1 MKKIYSIICILFVAH
16 SSLLL
21 AQTECATIAQV
32 KALAAK
38 TECVYT
44 GTATTTYYDGY
55 NGVVMQ
61 DETGAILLE
70 SSYLTETNSEKVKV
84 GMTITNVVGVF
95 YPEDNNYMMRI
106 KVAKK
111 AIASIEVKSE
121 NATFEVTTIDFDEYI
136 NNLDEYSAK
145 PVRFE
150 NVFIRPVVGTSNYKI
165 YSLKSDKELTV
176 SFTNALG
183 MIVPARA
190 DLEGFLSK
198 DYSGKIFRVASAEA
212 VTPYAY
218 TSIKNI
224 KNAVVE
230 LSDKEYD
237 LVDTFTVTN
246 VIDNGDNRIVYVQD
260 AVLAQNPANYALRV
274 EMSSSVDVDNLKVGN
289 RIVGLSGK
297 LIPAQKGDDPKGATF
312 IQNSQK
318 DVKVVSSIG
327 QAKVLGKYI
336 YELLD
341 NDMQNAF
348 SYDAGLICFSDGV
361 VTKNSKGTY
370 SYVVENE
377 NGQGKKSVAL
387 QMANDID
394 LSAFE
399 GKKCPVQGVLDIA
412 ATYPENKMTL
422 IMRSEKDFLNSV
434 MEYETIGDIISA
446 GAPVVDIEYKLI
458 NPALVTYRF
467 SKTQGTPTYFAIVQD
482 STAAIVLSF
491 GDKNFTNIEVGDS
504 IVGICGV
511 YDARSKT
518 NILNVDEEQRMS
530 MTVKNNDNPIVGIK
544 VTLKDILDDK
554 TLYENRVVEV
564 NGIIN
569 NYKEEGDVKEGY
581 FEQDG
586 YRLQYTTGDNS
597 GNFTYY
603 PYMTIIGVVDNKLI
617 GEQFSLW
624 PLSQDHIIKLD
635 SVPTDVEPDTNYMD
649 TIYVE
654 FTITTEDLPYK
665 YDTLYY
671 DENTL
676 PGVYVDTIKGTD
688 KEGKEC
694 VIIHTLTIEEVS
706 AIEGVNDLDL
716 IMYPSPI
723 SANSTLYIN
732 ADFTVE
738 ERSDLR
744 IEIFNSLGQCVYVDT
759 PFIYPIEIDCLS
771 SSGVYIVRVITG
783 DDKCYRGKIVVE

>member
-44 GTATTTYYDGY
+44 GTATTTYYDCY

-70 SSYLTETNSEKVKV
+70 SYYLTETNSEKVKV

-95 YPEDNNYMMRI
+95 YPEDNNYMARI
-106 KVAKK
+106 KVVKK
-111 AIASIEVKSE
+111 AAAAIEVKSE

-150 NVFIRPVVGTSNYKI
+150 NVSIRPVVGTSNYKI

-183 MIVPARA
+183 IIVPARA

-198 DYSGKIFRVASAEA
+198 DYSGKIFRVASDKV

-260 AVLAQNPANYALRV
+260 ADLGQNPANYAVRV
-274 EMSSSVDVDNLKVGN
+274 EMPSSVDVDNLKIGN

-297 LIPAQKGDDPKGATF
+297 LIPAQKGDAPKGATF

-318 DVKVVSSIG
+318 DVKVVSPIG

-336 YELLD
+336 YELQD

-422 IMRSEKDFLNSV
+422 IMRSEKDFL
-434 MEYETIGDIISA
+434 EPIIEFETIADVIAA
-446 GAPVVDIEYKLI
+446 GASVASDIEYKLK
-458 NPALVTYRF
+458 NEVLVTYKF
-467 SKTQGTPTYFAIVQD
+467 VKTQGVPIYFVVVQD
-482 STAAIVLSF
+482 KTAGIVLSL
-491 GDKNFTNIEVGDS
+491 GEQDMVNLAVGDS
-504 IVGICGV
+504 IGNILGV
-511 YDARSKT
+511 YDARSRT
-518 NILNVDEEQRMS
+518 NVLNVSVEQR
-530 MTVKNNDNPIVGIK
+530 KNI
-544 VTLKDILDDK
+544 TLKNRKNEIIPIETTIKDIVENK
-554 TLYENRVVEV
+554 ALYENRVVTVKEV
-564 NGIIN
+564 IN
-569 NYKEEGDVKEGY
+569 NYTEDGDFKVGY
-581 FEQDG
+581 FEQNG
-586 YRLQYTTGDNS
+586 YKLQYTTGVNSGDFVYYDYMDITGIVDNS
-597 GNFTYY
+597 
-603 PYMTIIGVVDNKLI
+603 LI
-617 GEQFSLW
+617 GEYYSIW
-624 PLSQDHIIKLD
+624 PLSQEHIIDLGEAPEVAVDNINLNAKIY
-635 SVPTDVEPDTNYMD
+635 SNNN
-649 TIYVE
+649 TI
-654 FTITTEDLPYK
+654 
-665 YDTLYY
+665 
-671 DENTL
+671 
-676 PGVYVDTIKGTD
+676 
-688 KEGKEC
+688 
-694 VIIHTLTIEEVS
+694 IIETQ
-706 AIEGVNDLDL
+706 EGVN
-716 IMYPSPI
+716 I
-723 SANSTLYIN
+723 SIFTMQGLCLYSSVSLNPMTL
-732 ADFTVE
+732 
-738 ERSDLR
+738 
-744 IEIFNSLGQCVYVDT
+744 VDN
-759 PFIYPIEIDCLS
+759 IKENM
-771 SSGVYIVRVITG
+771 V
-783 DDKCYRGKIVVE
+783 IVVVDNVAYKLLLR